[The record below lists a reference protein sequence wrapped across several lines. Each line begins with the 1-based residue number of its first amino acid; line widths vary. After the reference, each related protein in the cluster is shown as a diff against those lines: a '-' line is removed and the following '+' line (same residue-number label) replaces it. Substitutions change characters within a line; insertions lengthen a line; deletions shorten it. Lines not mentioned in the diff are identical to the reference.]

1 MSKLEKSPKKK
12 SELKIIPT
20 DTSPDKDDKLALSEL
35 KTLIKRRET
44 AWKKLL
50 KKTPTTNYTN
60 EHE

>member
-1 MSKLEKSPKKK
+1 MSKIEKLPKKE

-20 DTSPDKDDKLALSEL
+20 DTLPDEGDKLALSEL

-44 AWKKLL
+44 ALNKLL
-50 KKTPTTNYTN
+50 KKIPTTNYTN